1 MIRGVAPFE
10 QHRCTLSSFSAD
22 VILYKLGFFNSFAS
36 SMQGF
41 RIFVVLVVCPW
52 IFLCLLGF
60 FYHFVASPLQCRV
73 SLFLWSCLV
82 VCPWIFLY
90 LLGGF
95 SFIFFRFFNAGL
107 PDFRLPR
114 AAEQGGAPRLPA
126 EEAAAAGACAP
137 APANGASPGLE
148 RMLTE
153 MQIDVPLGGEGR
165 HGRKG

>member
-1 MIRGVAPFE
+1 M
-10 QHRCTLSSFSAD
+10 
-22 VILYKLGFFNSFAS
+22 
-36 SMQGF
+36 
-41 RIFVVLVVCPW
+41 
-52 IFLCLLGF
+52 
-60 FYHFVASPLQCRV
+60 
-73 SLFLWSCLV
+73 V

-90 LLGGF
+90 LLGF
-95 SFIFFRFFNAGL
+95 LFIFCHSFNAGF

-153 MQIDVPLGGEGR
+153 MQIDVPLGGEGQ
-165 HGRKG
+165 RKTDWERKSGAWGGGGEGVSVAWQWGNS